1 MDTWTCGQCG
11 KACERPIARG
21 QRPKWCSATCL
32 ASARVLRLG
41 MRKCGWCG
49 VKYQP
54 GDPAS
59 KACCVTHGLWLY
71 HHGQPSRCTDVA
83 QVVTPKPQRQHAKL
97 IAVTSRWW
105 VVIVQ
110 GKCAWCDSQFTAPTT
125 RGIAAYCSKRC
136 RKAAAK
142 YARGERFILSP
153 SHRRRLY
160 ERDGWRCGICGEP
173 VSMDY
178 SSSDPWAPTLDH
190 IKPQASTT
198 TPDHTDANLRTAH
211 ALCNSLRGE
220 GSVPDSTIRPLV
232 AGLAA

>member
-1 MDTWTCGQCG
+1 MDTWTCEQCG
-11 KACERPIARG
+11 KACERPRVRG
-21 QRPKWCSATCL
+21 QRPKWCSTACL
-32 ASARVLRLG
+32 ASAKLARLG
-41 MRKCGWCG
+41 TRKCGWCG
-49 VKYQP
+49 VEYQP

-83 QVVTPKPQRQHAKL
+83 QVVTPKPQRQHAKM

-125 RGIAAYCSKRC
+125 RGIADYCSKRC
-136 RKAAAK
+136 RKASAK
-142 YARGERFILSP
+142 YTRGERFILSP

-190 IKPQASTT
+190 IIPQSSTI

-211 ALCNSLRGE
+211 ALSLRGD